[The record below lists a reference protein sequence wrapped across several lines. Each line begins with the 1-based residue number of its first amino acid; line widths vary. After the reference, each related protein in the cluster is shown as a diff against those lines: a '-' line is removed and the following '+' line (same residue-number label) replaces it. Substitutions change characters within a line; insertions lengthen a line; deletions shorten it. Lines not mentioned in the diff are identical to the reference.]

1 MKTKFHIITFIFML
15 CFCMQLTSCDDGDNW
30 DENVLT
36 GKWWSIDDSYDLIC
50 IDFYSNHSGL
60 CTEDSYYHGISQD
73 RFTWFVDKHLINI
86 IFNDGSR
93 WIWDYDLYNGHTVKI
108 NGRLFSRD
116 RYYDYG
122 YYSKKFKINPAFQTD
137 TINK

>member
-50 IDFYSNHSGL
+50 IDFYSDHSGL